1 MIKKGG
7 IGVIKKYVLLFMV
20 WFLGLNQ
27 VAAQDDAAKEPEYGW
42 KNKAVGSLNLT
53 QNSFD
58 NWSQGGENS
67 LAWQLNFNARF
78 ENNQEKYN
86 WSNSLKLTYGMVKSG
101 KEESKKSVDEIK
113 LESVLNFNAGWFVR
127 PYGAVNAETQFSKG
141 YDYGAEPK
149 VAISD
154 FLDPGY
160 FRESIGLEYTHQ
172 DNFKTRL
179 GVSGKQTVTRNF
191 PFYSDDPA
199 TPEVEKLR
207 LEFGAESVTDVSQKL
222 GENLLLVSK
231 LELFSNLKSV
241 QEIDVNWDTVLIAKV
256 ARYVEVNFNFKIFYD
271 RDISV
276 KRQLKQALSMGLTYS
291 FL

>member
-1 MIKKGG
+1 MRRF
-7 IGVIKKYVLLFMV
+7 LLFFAIGLV
-20 WFLGLNQ
+20 GVSLGL
-27 VAAQDDAAKEPEYGW
+27 AQDEAAETPEYGW

-53 QNSFD
+53 QTSFD

-101 KEESKKSVDEIK
+101 SEESKKSVDEIK
-113 LESVLNFNAGWFVR
+113 LESVLNFNANWFVR
-127 PYGAVNAETQFSKG
+127 PYGAVNAETQFTKG
-141 YDYGAEPK
+141 YDYGRDPK
-149 VAISD
+149 VEISD

-160 FRESIGLEYTHQ
+160 FRESIGLEYSHQ
-172 DNFKTRL
+172 DNFKTRV
-179 GVSGKQTVTRNF
+179 GASSKQTVTRNF
-191 PFYSDDPA
+191 FSYSDDPTTTA
-199 TPEVEKLR
+199 IEKLR
-207 LEFGAESVTDVSQKL
+207 LEFGVESVTDISQKL

-231 LELFSNLKSV
+231 LELFSNLKSF
-241 QEIDVNWDTVLIAKV
+241 QEIDVNWDNVLIAKV
-256 ARYVEVNFNFKIFYD
+256 AKYVEVNFNFKLFYD
-271 RDISV
+271 RDISL